1 MSPHPRTAIVC
12 CVTRNWLPAA
22 AVALLS
28 CVTRGQATTIDLLI
42 CAHGA
47 SAGDIQSLQRFNETH
62 GLAIRLIEVDA
73 VGQERSDL
81 GRFGMGTL
89 IRLTLDRY
97 IDATY
102 ERILYLDADVLVA
115 EDLAPLIAADLTSHT
130 LGAVQDIGII
140 TAVRQKVA
148 KHRAELGLADK
159 EPYFNA
165 GVLLFDWQAAL
176 QRDALGRARAMLA
189 SRERWGALDQDALN
203 MALRGEWLALDYKW
217 NVTALI
223 QHNSDIRPAIFH
235 FTASEKPWSA
245 KRLLWHGRF
254 HAFYK
259 SSLAG
264 TGWESFV
271 ERRDFYALV
280 RATGESVRK
289 SLQFRQRTEVAK
301 ILDDAARTA

>member
-1 MSPHPRTAIVC
+1 MSQPLNTAIVC

-22 AVALLS
+22 AVTLQS
-28 CVTRGQATTIDLLI
+28 CVAEGNAAASELVI

-47 SAGDIQSLQRFNETH
+47 LPEDVQSLQRFNGKH
-62 GLAIRLIEVDA
+62 GLTIRLIEVDA
-73 VGQERSDL
+73 VGQDRNDL

-97 IDATY
+97 LGSHYA
-102 ERILYLDADVLVA
+102 RVLYLDADTLVA
-115 EDLAPLIAADLTSHT
+115 GDLGPLMTADLAGKT
-130 LGAVQDIGII
+130 LGAVQDVGIL

-148 KHRAELGLADK
+148 KHRAELGLSDDD
-159 EPYFNA
+159 PYFNA
-165 GVLLFDWQAAL
+165 GVLLFDWKSAL
-176 QRDALGRARAMLA
+176 ASDALGRARATLA

-203 MALRGEWLALDYKW
+203 MALRHEWQALPFKW
-217 NVTALI
+217 NVTGLI
-223 QHNSDIRPAIFH
+223 QNNSSIKPAIYH

-254 HAFYK
+254 HALYK
-259 SSLAG
+259 SCLAG

-271 ERRDFYALV
+271 EPRDPYALM

-289 SLQFRQRTEVAK
+289 SLQFKQRREIAK
-301 ILDDAARTA
+301 VLDAAECGG